1 MTSQVTKDCGFCSV
15 FLTATTS
22 EQILDLLGAVKPGH
36 LTTTDAAQ
44 LTIAELMMA
53 LIASNTS
60 LDAQTAK
67 ISALQAEST
76 ITNEAFAALLRAA
89 MDSSKTSH
97 QLSQDLKH
105 ANRAVHEGQHKLAD
119 ASNKISQ
126 LTTELTQA
134 LTSGRHDRS
143 RLCEM
148 SLDFKL
154 EQKLHRISTHT
165 CAKLRKQ
172 KNAMKLQVLQALLA
186 GRNNN
191 DDSIIQQ
198 THDSTLLHMP
208 TQSQVITMF
217 CNFFDIC
224 LFVTCW
230 S

>member
-1 MTSQVTKDCGFCSV
+1 MTSQVTKGCGFCSV
-15 FLTATTS
+15 FLTAMTS
-22 EQILDLLGAVKPGH
+22 GQILDLLGAVNPGH

-44 LTIAELMMA
+44 LTIAELIMA
-53 LIASNTS
+53 LIASNTA

-67 ISALQAEST
+67 LSALQAEMS

-97 QLSQDLKH
+97 QVSQDLKH

-119 ASNKISQ
+119 ANNKISQ

-154 EQKLHRISTHT
+154 EQKLHSISTHT

-172 KNAMKLQVLQALLA
+172 KNVMKLQVQVLQALLA
-186 GRNNN
+186 DRNSN
-191 DDSIIQQ
+191 DDTTIQQ

-208 TQSQVITMF
+208 TQSQVRT
-217 CNFFDIC
+217 FFFAISLTFVC
-224 LFVTCW
+224 L
-230 S
+230 